1 MKYLMLVFMLI
12 VSISAYTA
20 GEKKASTMM
29 PKEGESTQL
38 DDLMRGEMAAVK
50 AYDTAIKDTKNA
62 KEKATLE
69 SLRNDHQKAVTTMS
83 KYTAGKPE
91 MKEDVKDAG
100 AWGTFAS
107 AWTKTRSVTGNEGAL
122 KALQQGEEHGID
134 EYNEALED
142 DNFPK
147 ALKDQIRAEL
157 LPAQKKHIETL
168 KTFM

>member
-1 MKYLMLVFMLI
+1 MLVFMFL

-20 GEKKASTMM
+20 GEKKAATTM
-29 PKEGESTQL
+29 PRNDQSSQL

-62 KEKATLE
+62 KEKSTLE
-69 SLRNDHQKAVTTMS
+69 SLRKDHQKAVDTMS
-83 KYTAGKPE
+83 KYAAGKPDIV
-91 MKEDVKDAG
+91 EDVKDAG

-142 DNFPK
+142 ENLPK

-157 LPAQKKHIETL
+157 LPNQKKHIETL

>member
-20 GEKKASTMM
+20 GEKKTTTAM
-29 PKEGESTQL
+29 PKNDQASQL

-50 AYDTAIKDTKNA
+50 AYDTAIKETKNA

-69 SLRNDHQKAVTTMS
+69 TLRNDHQKAVTAMS
-83 KYTAGKPE
+83 KYAAGKPDIL
-91 MKEDVKDAG
+91 EDTKDAG

-107 AWTKTRSVTGNEGAL
+107 AWTKTRSITGNEGAL
-122 KALQQGEEHGID
+122 KALQQGEEHGIE

-142 DNFPK
+142 ETLPK

-157 LPAQKKHIETL
+157 LPNQKKHIETL